1 VPAQRSRTLNWRP
14 CLAQLHERKGSLEV
28 AVVGGPAQEIGAGQ
42 HLIWR
47 VRLLEISDDAIVVE
61 RPMALGRTIDLE
73 PGTSLV
79 AVLAIG
85 QNRWMFS
92 TINLA
97 LLDHSPGGRR
107 PTPAMKLAAPE
118 LVERCQRRTHYRVET
133 AALSLPHVDAWP
145 LLDGRSVMLAER
157 ANEIQFDLSVS
168 GGEQAPMV
176 QPAKLQDEEMLP
188 QVGPR
193 FSASLMN
200 IGGGGLG
207 LRVASREASALSR
220 HKLFWMRFTLYPEV
234 ETPICATAKVVHT
247 HLESS
252 QDVYAGLAFD
262 FSFNPGHQRFVID
275 QICRYI
281 SALQRAQFRRRS
293 A

>member
-14 CLAQLHERKGSLEV
+14 CLAQLHERKGSLEI
-28 AVVGGPAQEIGAGQ
+28 AVVGGPAQEVGAGR

-47 VRLLEISDDAIVVE
+47 VRLLDITDDELVVE

-92 TINLA
+92 TANLG
-97 LLDHSPGGRR
+97 LIDHGPGPRKL
-107 PTPAMKLAAPE
+107 PAMRLATPE
-118 LVERCQRRTHYRVET
+118 VVERCQRRNHYRVET
-133 AALSLPHVDAWP
+133 AALHLPHVDAWP

-168 GGEQAPMV
+168 GGEQAPVV
-176 QPAKLQDEEMLP
+176 QPARLADDDMLP

-207 LRVASREASALSR
+207 LRVAARESAALSR
-220 HKLFWMRFTLYPEV
+220 HKLFWLRFTLYPEV
-234 ETPICATAKVVHT
+234 STPICATAKVVHT